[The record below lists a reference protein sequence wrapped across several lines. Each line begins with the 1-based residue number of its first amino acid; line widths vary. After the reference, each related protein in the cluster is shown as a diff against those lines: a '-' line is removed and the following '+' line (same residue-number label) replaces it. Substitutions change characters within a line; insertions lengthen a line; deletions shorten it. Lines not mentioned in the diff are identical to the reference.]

1 MNAKNSASF
10 ASNAFEKPSIVQQ
23 QYCFHVCNSMKA
35 KIFQFFSFSSISPL
49 FNSLQSLVFFF
60 FFFIYTYARL
70 ERTKLSSFDEFEMC
84 SETKWFCME
93 FHVEKNNQIQLW
105 VSNKEQR
112 KCRSISLQPELNMT
126 GDSWFRSNW
135 FKEKRKQKAKKKI
148 DGKHIE
154 EFHHFQLKPKH
165 RP

>member
-35 KIFQFFSFSSISPL
+35 KIFQFFSFFIH
-49 FNSLQSLVFFF
+49 FSLVHISSVARD

-70 ERTKLSSFDEFEMC
+70 EQAKLSPFDEFEMC

-93 FHVEKNNQIQLW
+93 FHVEKNNQIQL
-105 VSNKEQR
+105 
-112 KCRSISLQPELNMT
+112 
-126 GDSWFRSNW
+126 
-135 FKEKRKQKAKKKI
+135 
-148 DGKHIE
+148 
-154 EFHHFQLKPKH
+154 
-165 RP
+165 